1 MAQHHLATQILPGM
15 LEAEGAFSWTA
26 SSGSGATWHTTTTAS
41 LIWAES
47 HPWKD
52 GSRCGGGQQHQIWS
66 DAGMTQPCSPSAGI
80 PSGAS
85 VTCTGWL
92 DCIIVLGDSCAVQP
106 SFLELRSRTEHRAA
120 AEANNFTLQVMAFI
134 STMDQKKE
142 QPTKSS

>member
-1 MAQHHLATQILPGM
+1 MCLKQGKEL
-15 LEAEGAFSWTA
+15 SC
-26 SSGSGATWHTTTTAS
+26 
-41 LIWAES
+41 ES
-47 HPWKD
+47 PTSCW
-52 GSRCGGGQQHQIWS
+52 SEFVALQTICLVLS

-80 PSGAS
+80 PSSAS

-106 SFLELRSRTEHRAA
+106 SFLELRSRTERRAA
-120 AEANNFTLQVMAFI
+120 AEANNFTLQGMAFI